1 MKTINWLPL
10 YGSVKYKNNQIQYL
24 PEKSEQIQDINAPIQ
39 YAQIKCSS
47 YFEQG
52 EIEFTI
58 DIEEVNQNLFVI
70 LNHGETFQYFIGI
83 SPEGYFAIQ
92 MFNGAITT
100 NLSAT
105 HYGSITKGEYHI
117 KIELIG
123 SNLILF
129 VNDIKVCSAN
139 CSINTCQPVLSFQ
152 GNTPTIIKNFKITS
166 KKQTA
171 FVIMQ
176 FTSEFDTLYNEVIKP
191 TIESY
196 NIECIRGDNI
206 YTNGLI
212 LNDIEKYI
220 QESFFIVADITPNN
234 PNVFYEVGYAHAIR
248 KPLILLCDSDKRE
261 NLPFDISGFR
271 TIMYSDSIAGKTK
284 IEERLKKH
292 LEHIV
297 KQKS

>member
-10 YGSVKYKNNQIQYL
+10 YGYVKYDNNQIHYL
-24 PEKSEQIQDINAPIQ
+24 PNTNENNQQINTQIQ

-47 YFEQG
+47 YFEKG
-52 EIEFTI
+52 IIEFSI
-58 DIEEVNQNLFVI
+58 KVEHLNQNIFVI

-100 NLSAT
+100 NLANT
-105 HYGSITKGEYHI
+105 QVGSITKGEYKV
-117 KIELIG
+117 KIEVIG
-123 SNLILF
+123 SNIILF
-129 VNDIKVCSAN
+129 VNDIEVCKAN
-139 CSINTCQPVLSFQ
+139 CLINNCQPVLSFQ
-152 GNTPTIIKNFKITS
+152 GNNSSTIKDFKITS

-176 FTSEFDTLYNEVIKP
+176 FTSEFDILYNEVIKP

-196 NIECIRGDNI
+196 NIECIRGDDI
-206 YTNGLI
+206 YSNGLI
-212 LNDIEKYI
+212 LNDIERYI

-248 KPLILLCDSDKRE
+248 KPLILLCDNDKRE

-271 TIMYSDSIAGKTK
+271 TIMYSDSIGGRSK
-284 IEERLKKH
+284 IEQLLKKH

-297 KQKS
+297 N